1 MKKRVKKAA
10 ALFLFLLTL
19 VWVAQKVS
27 FVLSNKDSV
36 IKYGDFGDDVFD
48 VLFFG
53 TSHVINGVYPMELWD
68 EYGIVSYNCAGHGN
82 TLPASY
88 YMLRNVL
95 EDKRPSLVVI
105 DVHLVWL
112 EEKVRE
118 GRASV
123 DQQHISFDWSPLSL
137 QKWKMASDLFRD
149 RDTVAEFLFPLT
161 IYHERW
167 KELGQGDFEI
177 PYNQGKGAE
186 YRVRRCDPD
195 TFCLIGREEKNTGE
209 TQGVRYLRRMIEAC
223 KKEGIEVLLTAVPY
237 PACREEQMWINGVQD
252 IAKEYGIGFLNLFYE
267 DTGVDFKTD
276 CYDGNAHL
284 NPSGARHVTR
294 FLGKYLREQF
304 GIPDRRG
311 QDAYKDWEQDYQ
323 EYTWFKWNQ
332 LKWTKW
338 DGEAYFTLL
347 QDRNIDVCLFF
358 RGDSMMLQE
367 PVWQDLVKNLGPL
380 PRFGEAVVNKR
391 DYLAVIDQKSGEIQ
405 EFVGEQK
412 ADGLRTS
419 FADISYTGQTL
430 QPDRALYLNGE
441 ETNYLLNED
450 GTMAEIAVISFDKKS
465 GERIDFTRINR
476 EFEEVGR

>member
-1 MKKRVKKAA
+1 MKKGIRNAA
-10 ALFLFLLTL
+10 ASVLFLFVL
-19 VWVAQKVS
+19 VWMAAKVS
-27 FVLSNKDSV
+27 FALSNKDSV
-36 IKYGDFGDDVFD
+36 IKYGDFGKDAYD

-53 TSHVINGVYPMELWD
+53 TSHVINGIYPMELWD

-88 YMLRNVL
+88 YMLENVL
-95 EDKRPSLVVI
+95 KDKKPGLVVI

-112 EEKVRE
+112 DEKVRE

-123 DQQHISFDWSPLSL
+123 DQQHISFDWAPLSL
-137 QKWKMASDLFRD
+137 DKCKMVADLFGNWE
-149 RDTVAEFLFPLT
+149 TAAEFLFPIT

-195 TFCLIGREEKNTGE
+195 AFQLVGREEKTVEE
-209 TQGVRYLRRMIEAC
+209 TVGVRYLRKMIEAC
-223 KKEGIEVLLTAVPY
+223 EEKGVKVLLTAVPY

-252 IAKEYGIGFLNLFYE
+252 IAEEYGLDFLNLFYE
-267 DTGVDFKTD
+267 DTGVDFNTD

-294 FLGKYLREQF
+294 FLGKYLRERYGF
-304 GIPDRRG
+304 ADRRG
-311 QDAYKDWEQDYQ
+311 LDAYKDWEQDYQ

-338 DGEAYFTLL
+338 DGESYLSLL
-347 QDRNIDVCLFF
+347 QDRNISVCLFF
-358 RGDSMMLQE
+358 RGDSPLLRE
-367 PVWQDLVKNLGPL
+367 RVWQDLVKNLAPL
-380 PRFGEAVVNKR
+380 QNFGEAADGGQ
-391 DYLAVIDQKSGEIQ
+391 DYLVVIDQKNGEIR
-405 EFVGEQK
+405 EFVGERQTEE
-412 ADGLRTS
+412 LQTS
-419 FADISYTGQTL
+419 FARITYTGRGTQT
-430 QPDRALYLNGE
+430 DGALYLDGE
-441 ETNYLLNED
+441 AVNYLLNED
-450 GTMAEIAVISFDKKS
+450 GTAAEIAVISFDRES

-476 EFEEVGR
+476 EINTVGK